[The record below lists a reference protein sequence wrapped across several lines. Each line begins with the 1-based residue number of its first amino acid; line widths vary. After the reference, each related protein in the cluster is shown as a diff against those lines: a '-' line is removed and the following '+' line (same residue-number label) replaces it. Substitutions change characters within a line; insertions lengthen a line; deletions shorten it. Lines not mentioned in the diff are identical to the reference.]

1 MHDPPGSLSDD
12 GQLTLEQGDSLER
25 DPLMMGIRGQIRS
38 GLAAALPDR
47 RLFVLHALAS
57 AGYADELSDMELAEV
72 ERSAE
77 AIKSATAS
85 FSALEGVA
93 AGIVKD
99 REAFITCWERSAR
112 VYRLFPSGVWRIAA
126 TVVVLIGLGV
136 LYALFTGGD
145 QRVVAVSDG
154 ASQLAT
160 LPDGSTVLMVGDTE
174 MRYDAENF
182 ARHITLDGSAFI
194 EVTRSDAPFTAVTQ
208 DAVVTVTGTRFGIK
222 SADGVTEVVLERGSV
237 SVAARPAPDQSVA
250 LHPGEMTSVV
260 RGSLPSAPMPVDL
273 VYALDWTGYFFFNAT
288 AMSEVAQ
295 VLASRFGIVV
305 TLDEALKQEQVS
317 GSFAPGDAPEQIL
330 SVLASTLGATV
341 EGSVRTGFTLR

>member
-1 MHDPPGSLSDD
+1 M
-12 GQLTLEQGDSLER
+12 
-25 DPLMMGIRGQIRS
+25 
-38 GLAAALPDR
+38 
-47 RLFVLHALAS
+47 
-57 AGYADELSDMELAEV
+57 
-72 ERSAE
+72 
-77 AIKSATAS
+77 
-85 FSALEGVA
+85 
-93 AGIVKD
+93 
-99 REAFITCWERSAR
+99 
-112 VYRLFPSGVWRIAA
+112 
-126 TVVVLIGLGV
+126 
-136 LYALFTGGD
+136 
-145 QRVVAVSDG
+145 
-154 ASQLAT
+154 
-160 LPDGSTVLMVGDTE
+160 
-174 MRYDAENF
+174 
-182 ARHITLDGSAFI
+182 
-194 EVTRSDAPFTAVTQ
+194 
-208 DAVVTVTGTRFGIK
+208 TGTRFGIK